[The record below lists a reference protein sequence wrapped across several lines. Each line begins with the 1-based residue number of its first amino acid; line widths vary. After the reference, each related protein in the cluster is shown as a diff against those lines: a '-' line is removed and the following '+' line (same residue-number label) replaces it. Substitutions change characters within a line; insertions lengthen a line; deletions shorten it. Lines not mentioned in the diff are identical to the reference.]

1 MISKSKAA
9 SQVLLQSQPNFRDLG
24 GIVTNN
30 GKKIRTGLIFR
41 SGDLHSISDE
51 DVAKLEEIGLATI
64 IDFRSEREREWRP
77 DKKIRTVRNIY
88 HMTIPDAVRDQATE
102 FLKQNDLIS
111 LESLLID
118 EYRRM
123 VTEHRKEFAALLN
136 LIANTDDLPL
146 VFHCAAGKDRT
157 GLAAIFLLTA
167 LGVSMDLI
175 LEDYYSTNG
184 YNAGYAEK
192 MISRIKESGYNG
204 ELMRPML
211 EVRKDY
217 LDAALHEIEHRYGG
231 LSTYLTETLNVDI
244 VKLKNRYLI

>member
-1 MISKSKAA
+1 MISKSKAT
-9 SQVLLQSQPNFRDLG
+9 SQVLLQCQPNFRDLG
-24 GIVTNN
+24 GIIAKN
-30 GKKIRTGLIFR
+30 GHKIKPGLLFR

-64 IDFRSEREREWRP
+64 VDFRSEREREWRP

-102 FLKQNDLIS
+102 FLKRNDLGG

-123 VTEHRKEFAALLN
+123 VTEHRKEFADLLN

-167 LGVSMDLI
+167 LDVSMDLS
-175 LEDYYSTNG
+175 LEDFYATNG

-192 MISRIKESGYNG
+192 MIGRIKEKGYNG

-211 EVRKDY
+211 EVRKEY

-231 LSTYLTETLNVDI
+231 LSTYLTETLNADI
-244 VKLKNRYLI
+244 RKLKNRYLI